1 METSLEESLE
11 DLAPF
16 SKEIKQKKINN
27 QIVMKKIILPF
38 LGILIT
44 SSLLAQKDT
53 LVAMNQDTLKIG
65 SFLIIKSQDHS
76 SKKDWQTMIERG
88 DFKNTQIKIERIK
101 TRKKEVNTKWFTL
114 DLGFANY
121 VDATSYKWDPQ
132 FTKPAVGPA
141 LTAKSFQLNNG
152 KSSNVNIWIVQQKYA
167 LNENWNLKYG
177 LSVNMF
183 NFRFEQPI
191 SYRNTGA
198 SYVYLDSKTFKK
210 DKLYASYLTVPV
222 LLNYSAPKKGFNIAG
237 GISVGYLMNSRNKQI
252 DTKKQK
258 YNGNFNL
265 NDFQVAGIG
274 ELGIGNIKLYTSVSL
289 TNLYDSKLS
298 KQFNYPFALGIRF
311 GKF

>member
-1 METSLEESLE
+1 
-11 DLAPF
+11 
-16 SKEIKQKKINN
+16 
-27 QIVMKKIILPF
+27 MKKLILPF
-38 LGILIT
+38 LSIFIS

-53 LVAMNQDTLKIG
+53 LVAMNQDTIKIG
-65 SFLIIKSQDHS
+65 SFLIIKSQDQS
-76 SKKDWQTMIERG
+76 AKKDWQTMIDRG
-88 DFKNTQIKIERIK
+88 DFRNTQIKIERIK

-114 DLGFANY
+114 DIGFANY
-121 VDATSYKWDPQ
+121 LDATSYKWQPQ
-132 FTKPAVGPA
+132 FTNPAVGPV

-152 KSSNVNIWIVQQKYA
+152 KSSNVNLWIVQQKYQ
-167 LNENWNLKYG
+167 LKENWYVKYG
-177 LSVNMF
+177 LSMNMY

-191 SYRNTGA
+191 SFRNTGP

-210 DKLYASYLTVPV
+210 DKLYTSYLTVPI
-222 LLNYSAPKKGFNIAG
+222 LLNYSSPKKGFNIG
-237 GISVGYLMNSRNKQI
+237 GGLSVGYLMNSKNKQI
-252 DTKKQK
+252 DGKKQK

-298 KQFNYPFALGIRF
+298 KQFNYPFAIGLRF

>member
-1 METSLEESLE
+1 M
-11 DLAPF
+11 
-16 SKEIKQKKINN
+16 
-27 QIVMKKIILPF
+27 
-38 LGILIT
+38 
-44 SSLLAQKDT
+44 AQKDT
-53 LVAMNQDTLKIG
+53 LVSMNQDTIKIG

-76 SKKDWQTMIERG
+76 AKKDWQTMIDRG
-88 DFKNTQIKIERIK
+88 DFRNTQIKIERIK

-121 VDATSYKWDPQ
+121 VDATSYKWEPQ

-152 KSSNVNIWIVQQKYA
+152 KSSNVNVWIVQQKYK
-167 LNENWNLKYG
+167 LKENWNLKYG
-177 LSVNMF
+177 LSVNMY

-191 SYRNTGA
+191 SFRNNGA
-198 SYVYLDSKTFKK
+198 SYVYLDNKTFKK
-210 DKLYASYLTVPV
+210 DKLFTSYLTVPV
-222 LLNYSAPKKGFNIAG
+222 MLNYNAPKKGFSIG
-237 GISVGYLMNSRNKQI
+237 GGLSVGYLINSRNKQI